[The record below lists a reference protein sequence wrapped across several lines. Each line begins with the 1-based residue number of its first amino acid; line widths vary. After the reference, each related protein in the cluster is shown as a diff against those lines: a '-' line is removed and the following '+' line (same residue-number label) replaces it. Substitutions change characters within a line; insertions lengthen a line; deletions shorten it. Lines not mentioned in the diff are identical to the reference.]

1 VHIRISPSVLNAD
14 LANLTGEV
22 ARIATTADS
31 VHLDVMDGHFVPN
44 LTFGAPVVASVLA
57 QTQLPGDCHLMIDDP
72 DRWAPEYAEVGSASV
87 TFHIEAASNPAAICR
102 DLHRLGAQAGV
113 AVKPGTP
120 LEALEPAMGE
130 LDMILVMTVE
140 PGFGGQSFLDDMLPK
155 VRAARAMAGR
165 HGPDIAVQVDGG
177 ITAEN
182 IALAAQAGATSFVAG
197 SAVFRASDPAAMVQ
211 RLRSLAEQG
220 ASQ

>member
-140 PGFGGQSFLDDMLPK
+140 PGFGGQPFLDDMLPK

>member
-1 VHIRISPSVLNAD
+1 
-14 LANLTGEV
+14 
-22 ARIATTADS
+22 
-31 VHLDVMDGHFVPN
+31 
-44 LTFGAPVVASVLA
+44 
-57 QTQLPGDCHLMIDDP
+57 MIDDP

-140 PGFGGQSFLDDMLPK
+140 PGFGGQPFLDDMLPK